1 MCELN
6 FFCSLV
12 MLPCSYIYSEEISR
26 YVYRQDHPM
35 KPKRIKMT
43 HSLVEDFQLMPLMRV
58 FNGRKA
64 TKQEIC

>member
-1 MCELN
+1 
-6 FFCSLV
+6 
-12 MLPCSYIYSEEISR
+12 MLPCAYIYSEEIAR

-43 HSLVEDFQLMPLMRV
+43 HSLVEDFQLMPFMRV